1 MAIYNVDVTSVAQLG
16 KEADGHPSVSS
27 LSCHSQVGDVDIE
40 FHGGAR
46 YSRAETGRHGA
57 VVGISCMM

>member
-1 MAIYNVDVTSVAQLG
+1 MAIFNVDVTSVVQLG
-16 KEADGHPSVSS
+16 KEADGHLSVSS
-27 LSCHSQVGDVDIE
+27 ISCDAQVGDVDIE

-46 YSRAETGRHGA
+46 YSRAERGRQGE

>member
-1 MAIYNVDVTSVAQLG
+1 MAIFNVDVTSVVQLG
-16 KEADGHPSVSS
+16 KEADGHLSVSS
-27 LSCHSQVGDVDIE
+27 ISCDSQVGDVDIE

-46 YSRAETGRHGA
+46 SERGRHGE

>member
-1 MAIYNVDVTSVAQLG
+1 MAIFNVDVTSVVQLG
-16 KEADGHPSVSS
+16 EADGHLSVSS
-27 LSCHSQVGDVDIE
+27 ISCDAQVEDVDIE

-46 YSRAETGRHGA
+46 YSRAERGRHGE